1 MYTRTGS
8 ILLFSPLIFQTIA
21 LSPGRVAGD
30 TQSSPV
36 GGHPQILG
44 KSVRCLLIPIPKRH
58 LNQEPP
64 LTCDPGTLIEEQ
76 QSSLITA
83 GSISGH
89 LMFLH
94 GVCSS
99 INTRGFSQVVSWSS
113 FFTQLSSLTY
123 IIARV
128 L

>member
-1 MYTRTGS
+1 MHTRTGS
-8 ILLFSPLIFQTIA
+8 ILLFSPLISQTIA

-36 GGHPQILG
+36 GGHPQILV
-44 KSVRCLLIPIPKRH
+44 KSVRCMLIPIPKRH

-64 LTCDPGTLIEEQ
+64 LTYDAGTLIKEH
-76 QSSLITA
+76 QSSPITA
-83 GSISGH
+83 GSIPGH
-89 LMFLH
+89 LRFLH
-94 GVCSS
+94 GVCG
-99 INTRGFSQVVSWSS
+99 GFSQVVSCSS
-113 FFTQLSSLTY
+113 FTQLSSLTY